1 MTEPNSKN
9 DDHDHGLVV
18 GETRIRDVDGFC
30 GTVVYV
36 GPVASAKNQSETYAG
51 IMWDDASRGKHDG
64 SVICRRTNSIVRHFH
79 CGPTQGSFLR
89 LSKLDRG
96 VTLDSKLLRS
106 KYVELEAPVVAPN
119 NILPHT
125 ARTSSGRDKAIEFLG
140 ELKIRERQQL
150 KDLDKV
156 SLRREGVSRASSS
169 EEDLSEFHQIKDIDL
184 AGNLL
189 SNWKDVWA
197 IIQQFPNLMNLS
209 LAYNRIRD
217 VTIPTQNLSRFRIL
231 NLNNCSISNF
241 STLDWIEAS
250 MPNLEELCI
259 AGADLS
265 GIQDQSLN
273 KLQQLQIL
281 DCSNCQLSSWDTITK
296 VFGGLSKLEQLS
308 LDNNPIEQIRVP
320 ETNKDKF
327 QSLKAIQLAGTSLS
341 SWSDIEALN
350 SLKLLASLR
359 LKNTPLTSKMGQG
372 EVRAITVARIP
383 ALEYL
388 NGSVISSQERTEA
401 ERRYLSLALRLIA
414 QAKANQENQNDGPTE
429 EDVRADHPRLTE
441 LREKYKEMVISTLGP
456 GGGSSLA
463 ASVCNVTI
471 ISMASSSC
479 SMEPLQRR
487 LPGSLQI
494 GRLKALCARSFG
506 LDVDCMTLH
515 FRTKVRRTVLCVST
529 YLYSFRPNP
538 LSLLC

>member
-1 MTEPNSKN
+1 
-9 DDHDHGLVV
+9 
-18 GETRIRDVDGFC
+18 
-30 GTVVYV
+30 
-36 GPVASAKNQSETYAG
+36 
-51 IMWDDASRGKHDG
+51 MWDDASRGKHDG

-96 VTLDSKLLRS
+96 VSLDSKLLRN

-150 KDLDKV
+150 KDLEKI
-156 SLRREGVSRASSS
+156 SLRREGISRASD
-169 EEDLSEFHQIKDIDL
+169 EDLGEFGQIKDIDL

-189 SNWKDVWA
+189 SNWAEVWA

-217 VTIPTQNLSRFRIL
+217 VTIPVQSLHHFRIL
-231 NLNNCSISNF
+231 NLNNCSISKF
-241 STLDWIEAS
+241 STLEWIEAS
-250 MPNLEELCI
+250 MPNLQELCI
-259 AGADLS
+259 AGANLS
-265 GIQDQSLN
+265 NIQGKSLRF
-273 KLQQLQIL
+273 LQNLQVL
-281 DCSNCQLSSWDTITK
+281 DCSECQLTSWDRITST
-296 VFGGLSKLEQLS
+296 FGSLPNLEQMS
-308 LDNNPIEQIRVP
+308 LDNNPIERISDTPQGS
-320 ETNKDKF
+320 F
-327 QSLKAIQLAGTSLS
+327 QNLKAIQLAGTSIA

-350 SLKLLASLR
+350 CLSRIASLR

-372 EVRAITVARIP
+372 EVRAITVARVP
-383 ALEYL
+383 TLEYL
-388 NGSVISSQERTEA
+388 NGSVISTQERTEA
-401 ERRYLSLALRLIA
+401 ERRYVSLAVRLIA
-414 QAKANQENQNDGPTE
+414 QAEANQENQNGGPTGDE
-429 EDVRADHPRLTE
+429 VRSEHPRLAE
-441 LREKYKEMVISTLGP
+441 LREKYKEMLVSTQGN
-456 GGGSSLA
+456 GGGNNLA

-471 ISMASSSC
+471 ISMAPSSC

-515 FRTKVRRTVLCVST
+515 FRTKVRTA
-529 YLYSFRPNP
+529 
-538 LSLLC
+538 